1 MRPKQTKIVA
11 TISDLKCDQDFIKN
25 LHESGVD
32 VIRLNT
38 AHQTHS
44 DTLKV
49 IKNIRKVSE
58 RIAILLDTKGPE
70 IRTAITDEPIILKK
84 GEAIKI
90 AGASASEGKKSSAN
104 LVYVNYSG
112 FVKDVPTKATILI
125 DDGEL
130 GLKVV
135 KKTPNYLLCEVMN
148 NGEIKSNK
156 SINIPGFHI
165 NLPSLSAKDRDY
177 IDFAIKHD
185 LDFIAHSFVRN
196 KEDVLAIQKILD
208 KQKSKIKIIAKIE
221 NREGVDNIDE
231 ILDYAYGIMV
241 ARGDLGI
248 EVPAEEIPLI
258 QKELIKKCIARHKP
272 AITATQMLHS
282 MIKNPRP
289 TRAEIS
295 DVANAILDDT
305 DAVMLSGETA
315 YGDYPIEAVNIMAK
329 IIKHTE
335 AHTQSSGSLPVFK
348 DENAIPNFLA
358 KSAVIASRELKI
370 KEIIISAS
378 NGFSAEVI
386 ASYRGRVP
394 VYVKCADKRT
404 VRELALTYGVNAHY
418 VKRKN
423 DDEEFLKELFTKLVK
438 KGRLN
443 RKDKVIFLDGSSFN
457 DSFTN
462 SMVICEVGR
471 YVIKI

>member
-1 MRPKQTKIVA
+1 MIPKQTKIVA
-11 TISDLKCDQDFIKN
+11 TISDLRCDQDFIRN
-25 LHESGVD
+25 LHENGVD
-32 VIRLNT
+32 VVRLNT
-38 AHQTHS
+38 AHQTHA
-44 DTLKV
+44 DTLRV

-70 IRTAITDEPIILKK
+70 IRTAVTDEPIILKK
-84 GEAIKI
+84 GETIKI
-90 AGASASEGKKSSAN
+90 AGANAVEERKSSAS
-104 LVYVNYSG
+104 LVYVNYSD
-112 FVKDVPTKATILI
+112 FVKDVPNKAVILI

-130 GLKVV
+130 GLRVV
-135 KKTPNYLLCEVMN
+135 KKTSSYLLCEALN

-156 SINIPGFHI
+156 SINIPDLHI

-177 IDFAIKHD
+177 IDFAIKND

-196 KEDVLAIQKILD
+196 KDDILAIQKILD
-208 KQKSKIKIIAKIE
+208 KKKSKIKIIAKIE
-221 NREGVDNIDE
+221 NREGVNNIDE

-248 EVPAEEIPLI
+248 EIPAEEIPLI

-272 AITATQMLHS
+272 VITATQMLHS

-295 DVANAILDDT
+295 DVANAILDNT

-315 YGDYPIEAVNIMAK
+315 YGDYPIEAVDIMTK

-335 AHTQSSGSLPVFK
+335 ANTQSSSSLPVFK
-348 DENAIPNFLA
+348 DEYAIPNFLA

-404 VRELALTYGVNAHY
+404 VRELSLTYGVNAHY

-423 DDEEFLKELFTKLVK
+423 DDEKFLRELFTKLVK
-438 KGRLN
+438 KGRLD
-443 RKDKVIFLDGSSFN
+443 REDKVIFLDGSSFN
-457 DSFTN
+457 DSLTN
-462 SMVICEVGR
+462 SMVICEVGK
-471 YVIKI
+471 YVN